1 MIDYKFTAEDY
12 SIFVALL
19 ENSHEFKI
27 RVKMTERQRQ
37 YSCAKRTFLNLPFIL
52 LLWNWSPFI
61 SQFDINAFII
71 EFTNSS
77 SYFGLLSDTFVAK
90 ECYAE
95 TQALCVLSKGRRSL

>member
-52 LLWNWSPFI
+52 LL
-61 SQFDINAFII
+61 
-71 EFTNSS
+71 
-77 SYFGLLSDTFVAK
+77 
-90 ECYAE
+90 
-95 TQALCVLSKGRRSL
+95 